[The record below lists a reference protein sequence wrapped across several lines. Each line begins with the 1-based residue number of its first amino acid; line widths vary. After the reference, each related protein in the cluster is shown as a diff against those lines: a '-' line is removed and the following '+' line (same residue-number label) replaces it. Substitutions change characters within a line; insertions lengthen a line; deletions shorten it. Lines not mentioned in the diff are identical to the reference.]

1 MSLKW
6 IDFTLNNEPRRI
18 LVDSER
24 TLLDV
29 IRKDFQLT
37 GTKKGCNEGVCGS
50 CTVLIDGRP
59 LNSCVYPIDKVQN
72 KAVLTI
78 EGVGTLENLHPIQE
92 AFIHVGAAQC
102 GYCTPGMILNAKA
115 ILDVNLYPTR
125 EEIRQAISRN
135 LCRCTGYQKIIDGI
149 LLAAEFIRNPEK
161 IMQSWGKIEKQL
173 SLGKHVPQLN
183 SAKKVCG
190 TLEYAID
197 LNVEGIYHAKV
208 LRSPYPH
215 ARLLSINT
223 AEAEALSGV
232 ITVCT
237 AKDLKGINKIKYI
250 DQDMRVLADDR
261 VRYEGEPVAIIVALT
276 EKIAIDARSKVEVQ
290 YEELPSYSTPFA
302 AIEKGAIEI
311 QPEDY
316 PGNIVYT
323 QNLVKGDAEEAFKTA
338 DVIVKSEYYT
348 PSNAHAYLEPDT
360 AIGWLDDEG
369 RISIYAPGQAPHYH
383 QEEVARV
390 LGLKMDEIR
399 IVETNNG
406 AGFGAR
412 IDPFLQVL
420 IGLAVYKVRYPVRL
434 EFSMEENFIGYCKRH
449 PFYIKMKTGATKE
462 GKLVAHQAEVVTDA
476 GAYSLASPGVLMRAT
491 VHSYGPYEI
500 PNLKV
505 EAKSVLTNNT
515 PSSAMRGFGVPQM
528 AFATELQMNKI
539 AKQLNMDVLEL
550 AKLNGFRKGTI
561 TGTGQEIIE
570 PTGYQEVIEAIQKHW
585 SKCDNKYTD
594 PKKVKML
601 PSHIKRGVGFA
612 TTWYGIGKTG
622 LLNLSRAITEVL
634 PDGKIRVREGAAD
647 IGQGVSTV
655 MALIAAEEMKVPLER
670 VEVISADT
678 LETPDSD
685 ITCASKHTFYTGNAT
700 LGALRSMKAAAYK
713 AASQELAI
721 EEASLDCSNG
731 WVFCKTDPRKRIAL
745 AQLVD
750 KGYVIRG
757 ENEFK
762 IPLDLLDRE
771 TGQGVLYVV
780 FTYGATAVEVEVNTQ
795 TGEVSTLSAATCF
808 QCGKAINRL
817 GIEGQLE
824 GGVGMGVGFALQEE
838 YITGKT
844 RGFKEYR
851 IPRAKEVPDIHTYT
865 VEIPQKLGPYGAIG
879 MGECAHI
886 PMAPSII
893 SAIHDACGIWL
904 NELPATPQKVLAELE
919 KMKERN

>member
-6 IDFTLNNEPRRI
+6 VDFTLNDEPRRI
-18 LVDSER
+18 LVNPER
-24 TLLDV
+24 KLLDV

-37 GTKKGCNEGVCGS
+37 GTKKGCNEGVCGT

-59 LNSCVYPIDKVQN
+59 LNSCVHPVGKVQG
-72 KAVLTI
+72 KAVITI
-78 EGVGTLENLHPIQE
+78 EGVGTLDNLHPIQE
-92 AFIHVGAAQC
+92 AFINVGAAQC
-102 GYCTPGMILNAKA
+102 GFCTPGMILNAKA
-115 ILDVNLYPTR
+115 ILDRNLYPTR
-125 EEIRQAISRN
+125 EEVRQAISRN

-149 LLAAEFIRNPEK
+149 LLAAEFIRNPEEILESK
-161 IMQSWGKIEKQL
+161 QKIEKQL
-173 SLGKHVPQLN
+173 SLGNLIPQLN
-183 SAKKVCG
+183 SAKKVVG
-190 TLEYAID
+190 ALEYAID
-197 LNVEGIYHAKV
+197 VNVEGISHARV
-208 LRSPYPH
+208 LRSPHAH
-215 ARLLSINT
+215 ARILSIDT
-223 AEAEALSGV
+223 TEAEALDGV
-232 ITVCT
+232 IAVCT

-261 VRYEGEPVAIIVALT
+261 VRYEGEPVAIVVALN
-276 EKIAIDARSKVEVQ
+276 EEIAGAALLKINVQ
-290 YEELPSYSTPFA
+290 YEKLPGYHTPFEA
-302 AIEKGAIEI
+302 MADGAVDI

-316 PGNIVYT
+316 PGNIVYS
-323 QNLVKGDAEEAFKTA
+323 QKLVKGDAEGALKTA
-338 DVIVKSEYYT
+338 DVIVESDYYT

-360 AIGWLDDEG
+360 AIGWIDDQG
-369 RISIYAPGQAPHYH
+369 RISIYTPGQAPHYH

-390 LGLKMDEIR
+390 LGMEMDDIR

-412 IDPFLQVL
+412 IDPFIQVL
-420 IGLAVYKVRYPVRL
+420 SGLAVYKVRRPVRL
-434 EFSMEENFIGYCKRH
+434 EFSMEENFTGYCKRH
-449 PFYIKMKTGATKE
+449 PFYIKMKTGATKA
-462 GKLVAHQAEVVTDA
+462 GKVIAHKAEIVTDA

-500 PNLKV
+500 PNIRV

-528 AFATELQMNKI
+528 AFATEMQMNKI
-539 AKQLNMDVLEL
+539 ASRLGMNVLEL
-550 AKLNGFRKGTI
+550 EKLNGFREGTI
-561 TGTGQEIIE
+561 TGTGQEITE
-570 PTGYQEVIEAIQKHW
+570 PTGYKEVIEAIQNHW
-585 SKCDNKYTD
+585 AKCDHKYTD
-594 PKKVKML
+594 PEKTKKL
-601 PSHIKRGVGFA
+601 PPHIKRGVGFA

-622 LLNLSRAITEVL
+622 LLNLSRAVTEVL
-634 PDGKIRVREGAAD
+634 PDGTIRVREGAAD

-655 MALIAAEEMKVPLER
+655 MALIAAEEMKVPLEK

-700 LGALRSMKAAAYK
+700 LGALRSMKTAAFKAAAK
-713 AASQELAI
+713 ELGVS
-721 EEASLDCSNG
+721 EKELDCSGG
-731 WVFCKTDPRKRIAL
+731 WVFAAGDSKKRIAL
-745 AQLVD
+745 AELVK

-824 GGVGMGVGFALQEE
+824 GGVGMGIGFALQEE

-844 RGFKEYR
+844 RGFKDYK
-851 IPRAKEVPDIHTYT
+851 IPKANEVPDIDTYI

-879 MGECAHI
+879 MGECSHI
-886 PMAPSII
+886 PMAPAII
-893 SAIHDACGIWL
+893 SAIHDACGIWI
-904 NELPATPQKVLAELE
+904 NELPATPPKILKELQKKQLS
-919 KMKERN
+919 